1 MRSRARVP
9 LLALTVA
16 LATASPAAAMGDPAL
31 AALQVG
37 LRAHGVYSGPIDGV
51 VGPATSLAVR
61 ALQRSTGVRP
71 DGVAGPT
78 TRALLGPWA
87 RHRLGSR
94 ALGVGAS
101 GWDVAAFQFLLAWH
115 GFPSGPIDGAFGTR
129 TARAVMRYQRWLGIP
144 QDGVAGRATLLAL
157 RSRVPRC
164 PADLAWPAAGAV
176 SSLFGPRWQGF
187 HAGVDIA
194 APRGTPVL
202 AAHGGLV
209 AWAGWRGGGWG
220 RLVVVAG
227 DGMRILYAHLSRVEV
242 AVGQAVTVG
251 DEVGRV
257 GRSGEVTGPH
267 LHFEVRLGGAAVD
280 PLPTLG

>member
-1 MRSRARVP
+1 MRSRARVS
-9 LLALTVA
+9 LLALAVA
-16 LATASPAAAMGDPAL
+16 LATATPAAAMGDPAL

-37 LRAHGVYSGPIDGV
+37 LRARGVYSGPIDGV

-61 ALQRSTGVRP
+61 ALQRSTGVQA
-71 DGVAGPT
+71 DGVAGPA

-94 ALGVGAS
+94 SLDVGAS

-129 TARAVMRYQRWLGIP
+129 TARAVLRYQRWLGIAE
-144 QDGVAGRATLLAL
+144 DGVVGPATLLAL
-157 RSRVPRC
+157 RSSVPRC
-164 PADLAWPAAGAV
+164 AVDLAWPAAGAV
-176 SSLFGPRWQGF
+176 TSPFGPRWEGF

-194 APRGTPVL
+194 APRGTSVL
-202 AAHGGLV
+202 AAHGGRV

-257 GRSGEVTGPH
+257 GRSGEATGPH

-280 PLPTLG
+280 PLPALG